1 MTRGIDIRFV
11 LIAIGLLL
19 ASIAMAPWAVFDAF
33 QAAVGNGGII
43 GPICSAMGYAYVLKA
58 TGSDRDMVLLL
69 TRPLRSMRWAL
80 VPGGVAIGFI
90 TNMAIT
96 SQTASAAALGPVLI
110 PIMRSAGYSP
120 LAAAVTLLVGCSV
133 GGNLFNPGEP
143 DIVTIKDVTSVL
155 SADVINVAVVPNLLA
170 VAAATLVLMLTLR
183 PTEIPTDEEAVDA
196 APTSYAKA
204 LLPPL
209 PVIALLLL
217 QPGLN
222 LVPPLFTIYPNGVHV
237 SMVMLLSTAI
247 AMTVHML
254 HEGGGRVSG
263 LRAWRTHVT
272 HLTTEFFDG
281 MGYAFAH
288 VISIII
294 AASCFIAGLTALGVI
309 DAASTLLASNLE
321 LARVASPVLTSA
333 MAVVSGSGTA
343 PSVAFSKAML
353 PGILPV
359 SAAQAIDV
367 GVLGAIGANV
377 GRTMSPVAAVVLFTS
392 ALASVS
398 IADLVRL
405 SARAMLAALAAVI
418 LYGLLL

>member
-19 ASIAMAPWAVFDAF
+19 ASIAMAPWTVFDAF

-155 SADVINVAVVPNLLA
+155 SADVIDAAVIPNLVA
-170 VAAATLVLMLTLR
+170 VAAATLVLMLMLR
-183 PTEIPTDEEAVDA
+183 PTEVPTDPDGADD

-254 HEGGGRVSG
+254 HEGGGRISG

-353 PGILPV
+353 PGILSV

-392 ALASVS
+392 ALAGVP
-398 IADLVRL
+398 IAQLVRR
-405 SARAMLAALAAVI
+405 SAQAMLAALAAVI